1 MKKLS
6 VIIPVYN
13 TGNLL
18 IKAVESVQNQ
28 TLNNIEVLLIDDG
41 SSDGTEKICDELAE
55 KYENVCVYHKKN
67 GGVSSARNLGLDK
80 SNGEYIAFLDADD
93 YVDAD
98 LYENALKS
106 IGSNDMIFFN
116 YSMDENQKIYKV
128 HQATLKK
135 LCENPKDFML
145 FYGQNNRKFVSQD
158 FCEDTV
164 LSVFSVRIIYR
175 KSFIDKNNL
184 KFDIRIKS
192 GEDRIF
198 IFNALL
204 KTDNITYCDGLYG
217 YYYFIRGVE
226 SLTGNKSKQEYREG
240 IFERYELFDKVEQ
253 EICRKNNF
261 LNEDNFL
268 EIRLERA
275 KKMRIEVITNEF
287 KYNKKNAIKNI
298 REYKKSEFFKF
309 AYNWSN
315 LRYILTHSSKNELI
329 KFIVIKFRLY
339 KLLLLIYR

>member
-13 TGNLL
+13 TGDLL

-128 HQATLKK
+128 HQAALKK

-253 EICRKNNF
+253 EICKKNKF
-261 LNEDNFL
+261 LTEDDL
-268 EIRLERA
+268 LDIRLERA
-275 KKMRIEVITNEF
+275 HKMRIELVINEF
-287 KYNKKNAIKNI
+287 RYNKSDAINNMI
-298 REYKKSEFFKF
+298 SYSKSDLYKF
-309 AYNWSN
+309 AYGRES
-315 LRYILTHSSKNELI
+315 YDYVKNHGDKKELI
-329 KFIVIKFRLY
+329 KFILVKHKFFNIL
-339 KLLLLIYR
+339 KLLY

>member
-1 MKKLS
+1 MVS
-6 VIIPVYN
+6 VIVPVYN
-13 TGNLL
+13 VEKYLPAC
-18 IKAVESVQNQ
+18 IESVINQ
-28 TLNNIEVLLIDDG
+28 TYSEWELLLVDDG
-41 SSDGTEKICDELAE
+41 STDNSGKICDEYAQ
-55 KYENVCVYHKKN
+55 KDKRIKVFHKES
-67 GGVSSARNLGLDK
+67 GGVSSARNFGIDK
-80 SNGEYIAFLDADD
+80 AKGEYIAFLDADD

-98 LYENALKS
+98 LYEKALKS

-253 EICRKNNF
+253 EICKKNKF
-261 LNEDNFL
+261 LTEDDL
-268 EIRLERA
+268 LDIRLERA
-275 KKMRIEVITNEF
+275 HKMRIELVINEF
-287 KYNKKNAIKNI
+287 RYNKSNAINNMI
-298 REYKKSEFFKF
+298 SYSKSDLYKF
-309 AYNWSN
+309 AYGRESYN
-315 LRYILTHSSKNELI
+315 YVKNHGNKKELI
-329 KFIVIKFRLY
+329 KFILVKHKFFNIL
-339 KLLLLIYR
+339 KLLY